1 MKTQTK
7 IALIFFIFSLSIVIF
22 LSASIYF
29 FTSRYSFDDF
39 YKRLEIRAIVNAR
52 MLDSAAIQSSILKE
66 VREVHLARLS
76 NEKEYVFDLSKE
88 ENSYDIP
95 GVPAS
100 FFQKI
105 KEQGKAFYRLKNTF
119 YCGLR
124 YEGES
129 NQYIVVVSADN
140 YYNTHH
146 LLYLKN
152 VFLIGILVTS
162 ILTLVI
168 SVVFSRMVFNP
179 VKQITTRVRE
189 IGFQNLSLRLHR
201 RGGSDEVAELEKT
214 FNNMLDRLETVFVT
228 QQNFISNASHELNTP
243 LTAIIGQ
250 AEVALSK
257 ERSAPEYKQSLEI
270 ILRKAERLEQITRS
284 LLHLAQTGFD
294 GKAQKHERIRAD
306 QLIWDVKNT
315 IDMIYPDNKVKLN
328 MSLLPENPE
337 NLKIRGSEK
346 LLHTALSNIVSN
358 ACKYSNNNTVIV
370 TIRSS
375 GNRVWIVVKDYGI
388 GIPKEDMEFIYDP
401 FFRASNAKNFDGY
414 GIGLALTKNIVRLHN
429 GDIQI
434 TSGVGAGTAVEIS
447 LPIDRIVGPV
457 PPSRS

>member
-7 IALIFFIFSLSIVIF
+7 IAIIFFIFSLSIVIF

-29 FTSRYSFDDF
+29 FTSQYSFDDF

-52 MLDSAAIQSSILKE
+52 MLDSATIQSPILKE
-66 VREVHLARLS
+66 VREVHLARLQ
-76 NEKEYVFDLSKE
+76 NEKEYVFDLSGADDAAAQF
-88 ENSYDIP
+88 DIP

-100 FFQKI
+100 FFQEIESK
-105 KEQGKAFYRLKNTF
+105 GKAFYRLNDTF
-119 YCGLR
+119 FCGVR
-124 YEGES
+124 YNGES
-129 NQYIVVVSADN
+129 GEYFVVVSADN

-146 LLYLKN
+146 LLYLRN
-152 VFLIGILVTS
+152 IFLIGILVTA
-162 ILTLVI
+162 ILTLAI

-189 IGFQNLSLRLHR
+189 IGFKNLSLRLDR
-201 RGGSDEVAELEKT
+201 RAGNDEVAELEKT

-257 ERSAPEYKQSLEI
+257 ERDAGDYKQTLAV

-284 LLHLAQTGFD
+284 LLNLAQTGFD
-294 GKAQKHERIRAD
+294 GKTQKNERIRAD
-306 QLIWDVKNT
+306 QLVWDVKNT

-346 LLHTALSNIVSN
+346 LLHTALSNIVTN
-358 ACKYSNNNTVIV
+358 ACKYSNNKTVIV

-375 GNRVWIVVKDYGI
+375 GNKVWIIVKDFGI

-414 GIGLALTKNIVRLHN
+414 GIGLALTRNIVRLHN
-429 GDIQI
+429 GDIKV
-434 TSGVGAGTAVEIS
+434 TSGIGAGTAVEIS
-447 LPIDRIVGPV
+447 LPIDRV
-457 PPSRS
+457 PPPPPQ